1 MSEMT
6 ISVFGTSR
14 AAPGDP
20 LFALAERMGR
30 ELAQAGF
37 VVANGGYGGTML
49 AGAKGAAEAGGTVVG
64 VTCSAFKNS
73 IANEYVTRTA
83 VTESLD
89 ERLNTLV
96 KLGDGYVVLPGGT
109 GTLLE
114 LAAVWE
120 LKNKKFL
127 DRGKPI
133 VLLGEFWKPLVEL
146 ISKDDPRSGESVVL
160 ATDPTDAV
168 AQIQRALT
176 PQEGA

>member
-1 MSEMT
+1 MSQKTVT
-6 ISVFGTSR
+6 IFGSGR
-14 AAPGDP
+14 VREDSES
-20 LFALAERMGR
+20 FAIAGELGC
-30 ELAQAGF
+30 ELAKAGLA
-37 VVANGGYGGTML
+37 VANGGYGGTML
-49 AGAKGAAEAGGTVVG
+49 AGAKGAAEVGGTVVG

-73 IANEYVTRTA
+73 VANEYVTREV
-83 VTESLD
+83 VTGSLD

-133 VLLGEFWKPLVEL
+133 ILLGEFWKPLTEL
-146 ISKDDPRSGESVVL
+146 VCRDDPRSIERIAFADDSVQ
-160 ATDPTDAV
+160 AV
-168 AQIQRALT
+168 ALIQRALK
-176 PQEGA
+176 